1 MCGRYYIASEDS
13 DEELRALIESLNRRD
28 AEKAAQLSLGEM
40 RPGMLLPA
48 VIKDGAAAL
57 KWGFYVGGEKNESGK
72 RSGGRL
78 IINARAETAAEKP
91 LFKSAFASA
100 RCLFPASLYYEW
112 NESKERFAF
121 NDGGRI
127 FYMAGLWRV
136 EDGTPSAVIL
146 TRPAIPEFSA
156 VHDRMPLIIPKGQ
169 RRRWLM
175 GDNPDA
181 LLSVE
186 LPPLG
191 MARG

>member
-1 MCGRYYIASEDS
+1 
-13 DEELRALIESLNRRD
+13 
-28 AEKAAQLSLGEM
+28 
-40 RPGMLLPA
+40 
-48 VIKDGAAAL
+48 
-57 KWGFYVGGEKNESGK
+57 
-72 RSGGRL
+72 
-78 IINARAETAAEKP
+78 
-91 LFKSAFASA
+91 
-100 RCLFPASLYYEW
+100 
-112 NESKERFAF
+112 
-121 NDGGRI
+121 
-127 FYMAGLWRV
+127 MAGLWRV